1 VTVNQRQEVVAV
13 KVKERAVV
21 LLLMAGEEIPDDLRD
36 ALPALER
43 VGVVKDGG
51 LVDAVQ
57 YLTHLGLIAV

>member
-1 VTVNQRQEVVAV
+1 M

-21 LLLMAGEEIPDDLRD
+21 LLLLAGEEIPDDLRD

-51 LVDAVQ
+51 LMDAVQ
-57 YLTHLGLIAV
+57 YLDHLGLIAV

>member
-1 VTVNQRQEVVAV
+1 M

-21 LLLMAGEEIPDDLRD
+21 LLLLAGEEVPDDLRG

-51 LVDAVQ
+51 LMDAVQ
-57 YLTHLGLIAV
+57 YLDHLGLIAV